1 MDHGARLEQTK
12 KCAEDLRRCI
22 DCGNCTLWCPIYEED
37 QTEESV
43 ARGKHKMIR
52 AMLAGEAEYNE
63 EFAASLS
70 KCTLCKACT
79 VHCPFEVQ
87 VQSTIIASRADRV
100 KSQGVSLADRFV
112 YQWLIPR
119 RRLFGNA
126 VKVASWLQGVFL
138 RKTDDARIRH
148 LPLFLSGLGK
158 GRRIPAIASKFLRQQ
173 VPVTNRPPAGVKTKA
188 KVGYFIGCAT
198 DFIFP
203 HVGRKTIEFL
213 TKNGVEVVVPKE
225 QGCCGAPVWLGMGDF
240 ETGRK
245 IADNSVNAFAGL
257 DYILADCATCAG
269 ALKEYP
275 KFLADHPAREIAY
288 AHFADR
294 VKDVSEFLVDILKVP
309 ASAFVAGPGVKGKKV
324 TWHDPCHAVRYLGVK
339 DQPRK
344 ILNSLAGV
352 EFREMIGADRC
363 CGMAGAF
370 SLHYYDLSKKIGD
383 KKAQRIKDTG
393 ADIVATACPGCMIQ
407 LTDSVKRNNLPQQ
420 VKHIMELL

>member
-1 MDHGARLEQTK
+1 MNPGARLEHTK
-12 KCAEDLRRCI
+12 KSAEDLRRCI
-22 DCGNCTLWCPIYEED
+22 DCGNCTFWCPIYEED

-63 EFAASLS
+63 EFATLLG

-79 VHCPFEVQ
+79 VHCPFESQ
-87 VQSTIIASRADRV
+87 VQSTIIAARADKV
-100 KSQGVSLADRFV
+100 KSEPISFADKFV

-119 RRLFGNA
+119 RGLFGNA
-126 VKVASWLQGVFL
+126 VKVASWLQWIFL
-138 RKTDDARIRH
+138 PKTDDARIRH

-173 VPVTNRPPAGVKTKA
+173 VPVTNRPPAGIKTKA
-188 KVGYFIGCAT
+188 RVGYFMGCAT

-203 HVGRKTIEFL
+203 HVGRKTIDFL
-213 TKNGVEVVVPKE
+213 TRNGVEVIVPKE

-245 IADNSVNAFAGL
+245 IADNAVNAFVGL

-269 ALKEYP
+269 AMKEYP
-275 KFLADHPAREIAY
+275 KFLGDNPAREIAY
-288 AHFADR
+288 GHFADR
-294 VKDVSEFLVDILKVP
+294 VKDVSEFLVDILKLP
-309 ASAFVAGPGVKGKKV
+309 ASAFAAAAEIKGKKV

-344 ILNSLAGV
+344 ILNSLDGV
-352 EFREMIGADRC
+352 DFREMVGSDRC

-370 SLHYYDLSKKIGD
+370 SLHYYDLSKKIAD

-407 LTDSVKRNNLPQQ
+407 LTDTVKRNNLPQQ